1 MVVTVGSVDC
11 ILNLPRTWTSQFNF
25 MILPDDKTR
34 LQELIKRTQ
43 HLWKFLECDEK
54 KKKISDLEEEM
65 SAPAFWDDQ
74 ANARKVGS
82 ESNRL
87 KQTVS
92 RIEDFRSEVE
102 DLEALCEL
110 CEEDEDDQEMSKEFV
125 TNLEN
130 TLSRI
135 DDLEVASFLNEPFD
149 ARPALLSIHAG
160 AGGTE
165 SCDWADMLMRM
176 YVRWAERRGFDV
188 EMQDLQPGE
197 EAGIS
202 RCSIRIDGLNAYGYA
217 KAERGVHRLVR
228 ISPFDSNKRRHTSF
242 CSVDVIAEVEDA
254 DIDMDIPDDDLR
266 IDTYRSSG
274 KGGQHVNKTDSA
286 VRLTHIP
293 SNIVVQCQNQRSQ
306 LKNKQTAM
314 KVLKSRLYE
323 KQQDEKRAEME
334 KFYGEK
340 GEMGWGNQIRSYVFQ
355 PYQMV
360 KDLRTGV
367 ETSGVQA
374 VMDGELDP
382 FVNGWLRAGCPRQR
396 NKEIQVDD

>member
-1 MVVTVGSVDC
+1 
-11 ILNLPRTWTSQFNF
+11 
-25 MILPDDKTR
+25 MILPEDKTR
-34 LQELIKRTQ
+34 LQELIKRTN

-54 KKKISDLEEEM
+54 KKKILELEEQM
-65 SAPAFWDDQ
+65 SAPSFWDDQ
-74 ANARKVGS
+74 ANARKIGS
-82 ESNRL
+82 ENNRL

-92 RIEDFRSEVE
+92 KVEDFRSQVE

-110 CEEDEDDQEMSKEFV
+110 CEEDQEDQEIANEFV
-125 TNLEN
+125 TGLDS
-130 TLSRI
+130 LISRI

-176 YVRWAERRGFDV
+176 YVRWAERRGFEV

-242 CSVDVIAEVEDA
+242 CSVDVIAEVEDD
-254 DIDMDIPDDDLR
+254 DIDMEIPEDDLR
-266 IDTYRSSG
+266 VDTYRSSG

-286 VRLTHIP
+286 VRLTHLP
-293 SNIVVQCQNQRSQ
+293 TNIVVQCQNQRSQ

-396 NKEIQVDD
+396 NKDIQIDD

>member
-1 MVVTVGSVDC
+1 
-11 ILNLPRTWTSQFNF
+11 
-25 MILPDDKTR
+25 MILPDDKTK
-34 LQELIKRTQ
+34 LEELIKRTK
-43 HLWKFLECDEK
+43 HLWKFLECDD
-54 KKKISDLEEEM
+54 KKIKIAELENEM
-65 SAPAFWDDQ
+65 SSPSFWDDQ
-74 ANARKVGS
+74 EKARKVGS
-82 ESNRL
+82 ENNRL

-92 RIEDFRSEVE
+92 RIEEFRSEVD

-110 CEEDEDDQEMSKEFV
+110 CEEDEDDQEMSKEF
-125 TNLEN
+125 TRTLES
-130 TLSRI
+130 LVSKI

-176 YVRWAERRGFDV
+176 YVRWAERCGFEVD
-188 EMQDLQPGE
+188 MQDLQPGE

-242 CSVDVIAEVEDA
+242 CSVDVVAEVED
-254 DIDMDIPDDDLR
+254 DDLDMDIPEDDLR

-286 VRLTHIP
+286 VRLTHLP

-374 VMDGELDP
+374 VMDGELDR
-382 FVNGWLRAGCPRQR
+382 FINGWLRAGCPRQR
-396 NKEIQVDD
+396 NKEIQVED